1 MLIPLSSLAGHPDLL
16 GSKLGRD
23 VFTKLQDVIIERP
36 AERAFALS
44 AKGIRMTDVTFARDS
59 VIALARQHRGHRS
72 FCLVDIS
79 DQDQLDNWSCAADN
93 QGQPLMAWSG
103 DRCVV
108 LGSQLTLASRK
119 VVDFVLARST
129 VSVSEVAIHLDISV
143 PNASTTLKRLKEQGY
158 MVRTEE
164 RAPTGGIE
172 YFYHS
177 IAPTKLMSSVESSHR

>member
-1 MLIPLSSLAGHPDLL
+1 MLIPLAALAGKNVLI
-16 GSKLGRD
+16 GSTLGRE
-23 VFTKLQDVIIERP
+23 VFTKLRDIITENP
-36 AERAFALS
+36 LEKAFVLS
-44 AKGIRMTDVTFARDS
+44 AKGVRMSDVTFARES
-59 VIALARQHRGHRS
+59 VIALARQHRGYRS
-72 FCLVDIS
+72 FCLSDIS

-108 LGSQLTLASRK
+108 LGDQLTMAGRRI
-119 VVDFVLARST
+119 VEFVLSRST
-129 VSVSEVAIHLDISV
+129 VSVSEVAINLDISV
-143 PNASTTLKRLKEQGY
+143 PNASTTMKRLQEQGY

-177 IAPTKLMSSVESSHR
+177 ISPGKSS